1 MAKIYPQ
8 DILTQGKIPQELKFI
23 VSDLMKLDDSFHVFH
38 YSFWGGKED
47 GDCDFII
54 FCQSR
59 GFITLEVIIG
69 RAFFDGKK
77 WFCTSRDSK
86 FRDINDPVKRAQDSM
101 RALKRFYELKFNS
114 SFAGLYN
121 WCVVFMELQRT
132 EEFKLLDIHESHI
145 FEPHKGS
152 IAQWVDS
159 LFVLTEDAY
168 GQKILSSSE
177 NQNFLSLF
185 SIDLRIP
192 FAYHR
197 LKLERQRKLVTTDL
211 LQENLLDLF
220 EDKERIA
227 FKGSAGTGK
236 TWLGMKKA
244 ARLATQGKKVLFI
257 CNSRALCQ
265 FVAQKLEFYPQ
276 IDVMTFYS
284 FANTLV
290 RDYLSWFLRDEIY
303 KDYFF
308 ECLSQL
314 LLAGGESAY
323 FITQKKTR
331 AVKNLDLH
339 INAALFSLSN
349 LKAGYDYDSVIE
361 KYEKILPLEIIDIL
375 YLFVPD
381 GSAEDDFFDYRLVL
395 ALSLVI
401 ESGHI
406 SLKKHEYDAVIIDE
420 GEDFRISWCDILQ
433 NLFIKYK
440 NKAVYVF
447 YDENE
452 TIYRKEKELPIK
464 RLIYK
469 SDHNN
474 YIFNLDKNIRCCD
487 EIHKFGLDMT
497 GLGYNTRSLR
507 LSGISPFE
515 LDFDSNNDFFIF
527 LERLL
532 EELVFSYKIP
542 EDNIVI
548 LSNRSIS
555 NSVFALK
562 KNIGKFYIAESDNI
576 HKPFEVSINFRTIR
590 EFKGME
596 SDVVI
601 IVFHKRDVEFMNKNQ
616 YLSEEL
622 LYCGITRATS
632 LLYMLTVTS

>member
-1 MAKIYPQ
+1 M
-8 DILTQGKIPQELKFI
+8 
-23 VSDLMKLDDSFHVFH
+23 
-38 YSFWGGKED
+38 
-47 GDCDFII
+47 
-54 FCQSR
+54 
-59 GFITLEVIIG
+59 
-69 RAFFDGKK
+69 
-77 WFCTSRDSK
+77 
-86 FRDINDPVKRAQDSM
+86 
-101 RALKRFYELKFNS
+101 
-114 SFAGLYN
+114 
-121 WCVVFMELQRT
+121 
-132 EEFKLLDIHESHI
+132 
-145 FEPHKGS
+145 
-152 IAQWVDS
+152 
-159 LFVLTEDAY
+159 
-168 GQKILSSSE
+168 
-177 NQNFLSLF
+177 
-185 SIDLRIP
+185 
-192 FAYHR
+192 
-197 LKLERQRKLVTTDL
+197 
-211 LQENLLDLF
+211 
-220 EDKERIA
+220 
-227 FKGSAGTGK
+227 
-236 TWLGMKKA
+236 
-244 ARLATQGKKVLFI
+244 
-257 CNSRALCQ
+257 
-265 FVAQKLEFYPQ
+265 
-276 IDVMTFYS
+276 
-284 FANTLV
+284 
-290 RDYLSWFLRDEIY
+290 
-303 KDYFF
+303 
-308 ECLSQL
+308 
-314 LLAGGESAY
+314 
-323 FITQKKTR
+323 
-331 AVKNLDLH
+331 
-339 INAALFSLSN
+339 
-349 LKAGYDYDSVIE
+349 
-361 KYEKILPLEIIDIL
+361 
-375 YLFVPD
+375 
-381 GSAEDDFFDYRLVL
+381 